1 MAGKPCQIAV
11 VANGAFDH
19 PQRLAQILAGAD
31 QVIAADGGGNWLY
44 SQGRIP
50 DLVVGDLDSIT
61 SEALAAFQAHGCALQ
76 QHRPDKD
83 ETDTELALLAAR
95 ERGATRIVLLGALG
109 GRIDHTL
116 ANVLLLAMPQL
127 RGSEVSI
134 FDGTSFLSLA
144 RKEAIISGE
153 IGDLV
158 SLIPWGGA
166 VHGIRTEGLRYPLR
180 EESLCVGPARG
191 VSNVLARPQARV
203 TLEAGALLVIHTPKR
218 YLPEDEI
225 G

>member
-1 MAGKPCQIAV
+1 MADKPSQIVV
-11 VANGAFDH
+11 VANGTFAH
-19 PQRLAQILAGAD
+19 PERLTPILERAD

-44 SQGRIP
+44 SQGLIP
-50 DLVVGDLDSIT
+50 DLVVGDLDSIA
-61 SEALAAFQAHGCALQ
+61 SDVLAAFQAHGCELQ

-95 ERGATRIVLLGALG
+95 ERGATRIMLLGALG
-109 GRIDHTL
+109 GRIDHAL

-127 RGSEVSI
+127 QGSEVSI

-144 RKEAIISGE
+144 RKEALISGE

-166 VHGIRTEGLRYPLR
+166 AQGIRTEGLRYPLH
-180 EESLCVGPARG
+180 EESLCAGPARG
-191 VSNVLARPQARV
+191 VSNVLVQPQARV

-218 YLPEDEI
+218 YLPTDDL